1 MLIDF
6 SCMRKITEDLYD
18 KLMFEI
24 KFSRYD
30 VNLNQAFLG
39 GIFLTTLVTQN
50 NTLSHIQNLEEI
62 SNNYNFVEETL
73 YPIIFATCE
82 ILKTIDFNSIFVL
95 KSNRNR

>member
-6 SCMRKITEDLYD
+6 SVIRKITEDLYD
-18 KLMFEI
+18 KLMFEM
-24 KFSRYD
+24 KFREYD

-50 NTLSHIQNLEEI
+50 NALSYVKNLEEL
-62 SNNYNFVEETL
+62 SNNYNFTEEIL

-82 ILKTIDFNSIFVL
+82 TIKTININGIVVL
-95 KSNRNR
+95 KSHVKR